1 MALIIPEVYSQVTR
15 EKFEGKIRVALL
27 ASALGDLKNTTVGD
41 TIHFPKFKTIGDAN
55 TVVKGTVSPIQ
66 SLDQDDS
73 TAKIVMKDS
82 IVRVYDI
89 DDMTALG
96 NQIEEASSQQAVVFS
111 RSLDQDIITEASKTP
126 LKTPTAS
133 ATAITAA
140 ELDTALA
147 NFGDDADVDSMSG
160 IVVNS
165 RIDSSFY
172 SMDEFVDVNKT
183 FTQAG
188 NGIVR
193 NGMIGFFR
201 GIPVYHSNHG
211 TFDTTSNECKS
222 FIIKKNALAYME
234 KRAIDI
240 KEEREE
246 KEHCSDIVGT
256 YIYATKLTDD
266 SGVIMLKKTIV

>member
-27 ASALGDLKNTTVGD
+27 ATALGDLKNTTVGD
-41 TIHFPKFKTIGDAN
+41 TIHFPKFKTIGDAT
-55 TVVKGTVSPIQ
+55 TVVKGTPSAIQ

-96 NQIEEASSQQAVVFS
+96 NQIEEASSQQAVVFA
-111 RSLDQDIITEASKTP
+111 RSLDQDLITEASTTP
-126 LKTPTAS
+126 LKTATAS

-147 NFGDDADVDSMSG
+147 NFGDDADVDDMSG

-193 NGMIGFFR
+193 NGMIGYFR
-201 GIPVYHSNHG
+201 GIPVFHSNHS
-211 TFDTTSNECKS
+211 TFDATSNECKS

-246 KEHCSDIVGT
+246 KLHASDIVGT
-256 YIYATKLTDD
+256 YVYAVKLIDD
-266 SGVIMLKKTIV
+266 SGVIMLKKTI

>member
-27 ASALGDLKNTTVGD
+27 ASALGDLQNTTVGE
-41 TIHFPKFKTIGDAN
+41 TIHFPKFRTIGDAN
-55 TVVKGTVSPIQ
+55 TVVKGTQSPIQ

-111 RSLDQDIITEASKTP
+111 RSLDGDLITEASTTP
-126 LKTPTAS
+126 LKTATAS
-133 ATAITAA
+133 AIAITAA

-147 NFGDDADVDSMSG
+147 NFGDDADVDDMAG

-193 NGMIGFFR
+193 NGMIGYFR
-201 GIPVYHSNHG
+201 GIPVFHSNHS
-211 TFDTTSNECKS
+211 TFDATSNECKS

-246 KEHCSDIVGT
+246 KLHASDIVGT
-256 YIYATKLTDD
+256 YIYATKLIDD
-266 SGVIMLKKTIV
+266 SGVIMLKKTI

>member
-41 TIHFPKFKTIGDAN
+41 TIHFPKFKTIGDAT
-55 TVVKGTVSPIQ
+55 TVVKGTPSAIQ

-96 NQIEEASSQQAVVFS
+96 NQIEEASSQQAVVFA
-111 RSLDQDIITEASKTP
+111 RSLDQDLITEASTTP
-126 LKTPTAS
+126 LKTATAS

-147 NFGDDADVDSMSG
+147 NFGDDADVDDMAG

-193 NGMIGFFR
+193 NGMIGYFR
-201 GIPVYHSNHG
+201 GIPVFHSNHS
-211 TFDTTSNECKS
+211 TFDATSNECKS

-246 KEHCSDIVGT
+246 KLHASDIVGT
-256 YIYATKLTDD
+256 YIYATKLIDD
-266 SGVIMLKKTIV
+266 SGVIMLKKTI

>member
-27 ASALGDLKNTTVGD
+27 ATALGDLKNTTVGD
-41 TIHFPKFKTIGDAN
+41 TIHFPKFKTIGDAT
-55 TVVKGTVSPIQ
+55 TVVKGTPSAIQ

-96 NQIEEASSQQAVVFS
+96 NQIEEASSQQAVVFA
-111 RSLDQDIITEASKTP
+111 RSLDQDLITEASTTP
-126 LKTPTAS
+126 LKTATAS

-147 NFGDDADVDSMSG
+147 NFGDDADVDDMAG

-193 NGMIGFFR
+193 NGMIGYFR
-201 GIPVYHSNHG
+201 GIPVFHSNHS
-211 TFDTTSNECKS
+211 TFDATSNECKS

-246 KEHCSDIVGT
+246 KLHASDIVGT
-256 YIYATKLTDD
+256 YIYATKLIDD
-266 SGVIMLKKTIV
+266 SGVIMMKKTI

>member
-27 ASALGDLKNTTVGD
+27 ATALGDLKNTTVGD
-41 TIHFPKFKTIGDAN
+41 IIHFPKFKTIGDAT
-55 TVVKGTVSPIQ
+55 TVVKGTPSAIQ

-96 NQIEEASSQQAVVFS
+96 NQIEEASSQQAVVFA
-111 RSLDQDIITEASKTP
+111 RSLDQDLITEASTTP
-126 LKTPTAS
+126 LKTATAS

-147 NFGDDADVDSMSG
+147 NFGDDADVDDMSG

-193 NGMIGFFR
+193 NGMIGYFR
-201 GIPVYHSNHG
+201 GIPVFHSNHS
-211 TFDTTSNECKS
+211 TFDATSNECKS

-246 KEHCSDIVGT
+246 KLHASDIVGT
-256 YIYATKLTDD
+256 YVYAVKLIDD
-266 SGVIMLKKTIV
+266 SGVIMLKKTI

>member
-27 ASALGDLKNTTVGD
+27 ASALGDLQNTTVGE
-41 TIHFPKFKTIGDAN
+41 TIHFPKFRTIGDAN
-55 TVVKGTVSPIQ
+55 TVVKGTQSPIQ

-111 RSLDQDIITEASKTP
+111 RSLDGDLITEASTTP
-126 LKTPTAS
+126 LKTATAS
-133 ATAITAA
+133 AIAITAA

-147 NFGDDADVDSMSG
+147 NFGDDADVDDMAG

-193 NGMIGFFR
+193 NGMIGYFR
-201 GIPVYHSNHG
+201 GIPVFHSNHS
-211 TFDTTSNECKS
+211 TFDATSNECKS

-246 KEHCSDIVGT
+246 KLHASDIVGT
-256 YIYATKLTDD
+256 YIYATKLIDD
-266 SGVIMLKKTIV
+266 SGVIMMKKTI

>member
-27 ASALGDLKNTTVGD
+27 ASALGDLENTTVGD
-41 TIHFPKFKTIGDAN
+41 TIHFPKFRTIGDAT
-55 TVVKGTVSPIQ
+55 TVVKGTPSPIQ

-111 RSLDQDIITEASKTP
+111 RSLDQDLITEASTTS
-126 LKTPTAS
+126 LKTATAS

-147 NFGDDADVDSMSG
+147 NFGDDADVDDMAG

-201 GIPVYHSNHG
+201 GIPVFHSNHG
-211 TFDTTSNECKS
+211 TFDSTSSECKS

-246 KEHCSDIVGT
+246 KLHGSDIVGT
-256 YIYATKLTDD
+256 YVYAVKMTDD
-266 SGVIMLKKTIV
+266 SGIIMLKKTI